1 MRHCASHGTPGRS
14 HREAYLQRIELSLPD
29 LSSSKTH
36 RKFLGADS
44 MRRYVGSRVL
54 FGVPERRIVHKG
66 SWSSRGPMF
75 GTRASGRAREPVQLL
90 AQPLI
95 RGRGF
100 GLEIWMR
107 RPRTSSE
114 QVRLLFGVSFEVE
127 KLKAR

>member
-1 MRHCASHGTPGRS
+1 
-14 HREAYLQRIELSLPD
+14 
-29 LSSSKTH
+29 
-36 RKFLGADS
+36 
-44 MRRYVGSRVL
+44 
-54 FGVPERRIVHKG
+54 
-66 SWSSRGPMF
+66 MF